1 VQMLNADLVELAG
14 RRKELLDE
22 LQMRENYGRATEQQ
36 LAEIAEKSQQQLAGL
51 LREKGELENKISQLM
66 V

>member
-1 VQMLNADLVELAG
+1 MLNADLVELAG

>member
-1 VQMLNADLVELAG
+1 MLNADLVELAG
-14 RRKELLDE
+14 KRKELLDE